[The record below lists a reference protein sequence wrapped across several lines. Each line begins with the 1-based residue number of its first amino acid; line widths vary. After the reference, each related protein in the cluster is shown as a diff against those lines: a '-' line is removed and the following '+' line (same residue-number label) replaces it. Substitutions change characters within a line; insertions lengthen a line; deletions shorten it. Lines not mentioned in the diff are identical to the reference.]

1 MTDKLWY
8 TKINEEDAYISKT
21 LQEYID
27 VYFFDSAEFKA
38 VEDIT
43 LENLGE
49 FLEVMLKHYQQYHFH
64 LGALYDTGEILENI
78 SIMFLWMMKNI
89 YIILN
94 ILKRV

>member
-8 TKINEEDAYISKT
+8 EKINEEDAYIRKT

-27 VYFFDSAEFKA
+27 LYFFDSVEFKA

-43 LENLGE
+43 LENLGD

-64 LGALYDTGEILENI
+64 LGELYDTGEI
-78 SIMFLWMMKNI
+78 S
-89 YIILN
+89 
-94 ILKRV
+94 